1 MKRIIKSFF
10 IASVMSV
17 LLTLPF
23 SCNKNHTPKPISFL
37 RIEFPEK
44 QYQRF
49 DTTFPYSFDY
59 PTYATISSNT
69 YSKDEKY
76 WINVDFP
83 EYKGKLHISY
93 KTFNDIETLKK
104 LTEDARVLAM
114 KHIPKAT
121 GMQYIEV
128 SNAQKNVYGLIYKI
142 GGADVA
148 STYQFYLTDSI
159 KNYLRGALYF
169 SVIPNNDSLSPVI
182 NFIEEDINELI
193 NTFEWKY

>member
-1 MKRIIKSFF
+1 MKKVVKPFF
-10 IASVMSV
+10 LASVLTALLV
-17 LLTLPF
+17 LLF
-23 SCNKNHTPKPISFL
+23 SCNNNYVPKPIGFL
-37 RIEFPEK
+37 RIEFPDK

-59 PTYATISSNT
+59 PIYAVVSPND
-69 YSKDEKY
+69 YSADEKY

-93 KTFNDIETLKK
+93 KTFNNIETLKN

-121 GMQYIEV
+121 GIQYIEV
-128 SNAQKNVYGLIYKI
+128 NNAQKNVYGLIYKI

-193 NTFEWKY
+193 NTFEWRY

>member
-1 MKRIIKSFF
+1 MEKVVKPFFLASFLT
-10 IASVMSV
+10 A
-17 LLTLPF
+17 LLMLSF
-23 SCNKNHTPKPISFL
+23 SCNKNYTPKPIGFL

-76 WINVDFP
+76 WINVEFP

-93 KTFNDIETLKK
+93 KIFNDIETLKK

-128 SNAQKNVYGLIYKI
+128 NNAQKNVYGLIYKI